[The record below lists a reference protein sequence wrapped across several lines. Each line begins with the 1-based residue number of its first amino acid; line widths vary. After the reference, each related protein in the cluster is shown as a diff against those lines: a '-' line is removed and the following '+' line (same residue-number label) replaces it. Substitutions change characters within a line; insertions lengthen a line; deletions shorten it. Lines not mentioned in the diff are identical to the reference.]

1 MRNSKICAKCRSA
14 EILRIPGEV
23 RAFGVG
29 NNITAG
35 ATLFSAVKVTR
46 YLCAA
51 CGFSEEWIDS
61 ADDIA
66 KLKKKY
72 GSNVQTT

>member
-1 MRNSKICAKCRSA
+1 MRNSKTCTKCRSGDVV
-14 EILRIPGEV
+14 RIPGS
-23 RAFGVG
+23 VG
-29 NNITAG
+29 AYGAG
-35 ATLFSAVKVTR
+35 NCIPIGRTVMSSVPVTR

-66 KLKKKY
+66 KIKKKY
-72 GSNVQTT
+72 AS

>member
-1 MRNSKICAKCRSA
+1 M
-14 EILRIPGEV
+14 
-23 RAFGVG
+23 
-29 NNITAG
+29 AG
-35 ATLFSAVKVTR
+35 ATVFSAVKVTR

-51 CGFSEEWIDS
+51 CGFSEEWVNS

>member
-14 EILRIPGEV
+14 EILRIPGDV
-23 RAFGVG
+23 RAYGAIRV
-29 NNITAG
+29 G
-35 ATLFSAVKVTR
+35 ATIFSAVKVTR

-66 KLKKKY
+66 NFKSKY
-72 GSNVQTT
+72 GSE